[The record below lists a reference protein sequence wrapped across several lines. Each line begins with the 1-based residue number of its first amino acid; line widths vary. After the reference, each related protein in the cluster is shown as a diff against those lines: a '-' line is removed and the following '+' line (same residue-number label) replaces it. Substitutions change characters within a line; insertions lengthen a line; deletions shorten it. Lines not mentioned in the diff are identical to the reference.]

1 MSRSQVFLNPIIK
14 KCITCGQQFEIS
26 PEQQKKMAELNFTL
40 PTHCP
45 DCREKKKTGTYKTC
59 VDCGKQF
66 LLSDLERE
74 KYERLKLESRTRCW
88 NCIEKGRDKRDNG

>member
-1 MSRSQVFLNPIIK
+1 MRPQVFLNPITR

-45 DCREKKKTGTYKTC
+45 DCREKKKTGTYKNC
-59 VDCGKQF
+59 VDCGEQF
-66 LLSDLERE
+66 FISDLERE
-74 KYERLKLESRTRCW
+74 KYDKNGLKPRNRCW
-88 NCIEKGRDKRDNG
+88 DCINKGKEAGGR